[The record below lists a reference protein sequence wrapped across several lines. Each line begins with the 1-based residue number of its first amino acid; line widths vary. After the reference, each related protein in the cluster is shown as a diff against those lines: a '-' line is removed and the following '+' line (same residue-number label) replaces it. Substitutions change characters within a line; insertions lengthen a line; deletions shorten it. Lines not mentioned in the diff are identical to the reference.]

1 MSLDLGSTN
10 GRPRPALPAADS
22 ERWKPIRGGLLNIYR
37 YDYEEFRYEQG
48 HLLLR
53 GDNGTGKSRVL
64 ALQLP
69 FLLDGETASHRLEPD
84 GDAAKRIEWNL
95 LMSRHADRLGYT
107 WLELGRRDGDGACH
121 YLTLGAGLRAVEGR
135 GLVGKWFFMTSLR
148 IGESLFLQSAAGP
161 ALTKE
166 RLAEAL
172 GDHGEIFTSAAAYR
186 RAIDEAIFKLGEHR
200 YSALLDLLVKLRQPQ
215 LSRQLDERRLS
226 AALSEALP
234 PVTPAIVADV
244 AESFRSLEADRAAL
258 EAFQAAGRGVE
269 HFLDSYRRYTRL
281 AARRRS
287 DDVRRAHAAY
297 ETTMRS
303 LRAAESARETAAV
316 ELAAAAERIDALAL
330 GESTARATV
339 ETLLASPQMRDADT
353 LDRARL
359 AANSLKD
366 DETRAEAML
375 ARARQ
380 ALAQRAYL
388 RDAATAAAAAS
399 RTELKAVTA
408 QADARAAGAGLD
420 APHRAAFGPLGLP
433 DGMLEQATIERTR
446 RSVEQSVSERVRAV
460 EHVRPLVTA
469 VDSATAELSNAK
481 RSSTDLTAQLDEA
494 IAAEHEAHERLVD
507 RQSELAGGYRVWAGA
522 LTELEPED
530 PDGIADALSEWYRT
544 AEGPSPVATAVRR
557 AGEAAMNRL
566 ARRRAEIDQHR
577 KEAADGLDG
586 LRAEQA
592 RLAGGQ
598 HLPPPPPHTRDEAS
612 RAGRAG
618 APLWLL
624 CDFRPTLDDAA
635 RAGLEAAL
643 EASGLLDA
651 WVTPDGALLP
661 AGVHDTAV
669 VPGTSPQPDADAHLG
684 LWLVPAVD
692 RTDARLA
699 ALSDDVV
706 AAVLRHVGT
715 RAGAGSVFVGTDG
728 RWQVGPLHGAW
739 DKAAAAHI
747 GQGARQAA
755 RRRRLAELAA
765 EISAAE
771 DGLARIDADLDAVT
785 RREEAAR
792 REVAAAPGDDPFRAA
807 HADSVAAARAVAAR
821 RARVVDAERRVA
833 ERRRALETAVKTR
846 DDAALDLGIAVWVAD
861 LRALEKA
868 IGDYREAL
876 AALWPTIRNHEAASS
891 QAAQA
896 AHNVE
901 EAATAQAEQETGL
914 LDTRKKLSAAEA
926 ERDTLQQSVGA
937 AVEEILR
944 RLADVRGELARIQSN
959 LEKARKVRETAAVA
973 EAVAREKVETQNR
986 ALEEDT
992 GRRVTAVTALRTFAT
1007 ARLLDI
1013 AQTGIDTGDPA
1024 GWSVTRA
1031 VEVART
1037 LDVALAG
1044 VDGEDA
1050 AWERVQK
1057 EVHASIQRLI
1067 EALLPYGYQP
1077 ESTVEDSLFVVTV
1090 PFQGRDCTMSELRE
1104 ALGDEVTNRQL
1115 LLDAREREILE
1126 NHLIGE
1132 VSAHLHERLRAAE
1145 TLVREMNDELRTRRT
1160 STGMILR
1167 FTWEPLDDGPPGLL
1181 EARTRLLRAGGT
1193 WSSAERQALGAFL
1206 QERIRS
1212 VRAGDDTGTW
1222 QEHLSVAFDYRT
1234 WHQFCV
1240 ERQQDNVWKRLTR
1253 RTHGTGSGGEKA
1265 IALTIPQFAAAA
1277 AHYRTADPL
1286 APRLILLDEAFVGID
1301 KAMRAQCMGLLAAFD
1316 LDFVMTSE
1324 QEWGCYATLPGVAIY
1339 QLSTRPGIDAV
1350 GITRWVWNGRERALD
1365 TARLPS
1371 AAPPPDLTP
1380 RPDLAS

>member
-1 MSLDLGSTN
+1 MSLELGVTN
-10 GRPRPALPAADS
+10 GGPRPALPAADS
-22 ERWKPIRGGLLNIYR
+22 ERWKPVRGGLLNLYR

-95 LMSRHADRLGYT
+95 LMGRHADRLGYT
-107 WLELGRRDGDGACH
+107 WLELGRRDAGGTCH

-135 GLVGKWFFMTSLR
+135 GLVGRWFFTTSLR

-161 ALTKE
+161 ALTRE

-172 GDHGEIFTSAAAYR
+172 GDRGEIFTSAAAYR
-186 RAIDEAIFKLGEHR
+186 RAIDEALFKLGEHR
-200 YSALLDLLVKLRQPQ
+200 YGALVDLLVKLRQPQ

-244 AESFRSLEADRAAL
+244 ADSFRSLEADRAAL

-297 ETTMRS
+297 ETTMRT
-303 LRAAESARETAAV
+303 LRAAESARETATV
-316 ELAAAAERIDALAL
+316 ELAAAAARIKTLAL
-330 GESTARATV
+330 EETRARATV
-339 ETLLASPQMRDADT
+339 DTLRASPQMRDAET
-353 LDRARL
+353 LQLARD
-359 AANSLKD
+359 AATRLKD
-366 DETRAEAML
+366 DETRVEAAL
-375 ARARQ
+375 ARTRRT
-380 ALAQRAYL
+380 LEQREHE
-388 RDAATAAAAAS
+388 RDVATAATVAS
-399 RTELKAVTA
+399 RTELQTVAA
-408 QADARAAGAGLD
+408 QAGVRAAGPGLEVS
-420 APHRAAFGPLGLP
+420 HRSAFGPLGLP
-433 DGMLEQATIERTR
+433 DGIEEQAAIERAR
-446 RSVEQSVSERVRAV
+446 RSIEQSVSERVRAV

-469 VDSATAELSNAK
+469 VESATTELSSAK
-481 RSSTDLTAQLDEA
+481 RAHTEATAQLDEA
-494 IAAEHEAHERLVD
+494 MGTERHAHDTLAERQTELV
-507 RQSELAGGYRVWAGA
+507 RGYRAWAGA
-522 LTELEPED
+522 LAECEPED
-530 PDGIADALSEWYRT
+530 PAAIEEALGEWCRT
-544 AEGPSPVATAVRR
+544 VEGPSPVATAVRG
-557 AGEAAMNRL
+557 AGEAAIKRL
-566 ARRRAEIDQHR
+566 AGLRAEIDQRR
-577 KEAADGLDG
+577 KEATAGLDV

-598 HLPPPPPHTRDEAS
+598 HLPPPPPHTRDATG

-624 CDFRPTLDDAA
+624 CDFRPALDDAS

-661 AGVHDTAV
+661 AGAHDTAV
-669 VPGTSPQPDADAHLG
+669 VPGTSPQPDADSHLG

-692 RTDARLA
+692 RTDAGVA

-739 DKAAAAHI
+739 DKTAAAHI

-755 RRRRLAELAA
+755 RRRRLEELAA
-765 EISAAE
+765 EITAAE
-771 DGLARIDADLDAVT
+771 AGLARLDVELAAVT

-792 REVAAAPGDDPFRAA
+792 REVAAAPGDDRVRAA
-807 HADSVAAARAVAAR
+807 HAAGVAAARAVAAQ
-821 RARVVDAERRVA
+821 RARLIDAERLVADKRRV
-833 ERRRALETAVKTR
+833 LETAVKTR
-846 DDAALDLGIAVWVAD
+846 DDAALDLGITAWVAD
-861 LRALEKA
+861 LRALEQA
-868 IGDYREAL
+868 IGGYREAL
-876 AALWPTIRNHEAASS
+876 AALWPTIRSHAAASS

-896 AHNVE
+896 AQHVQ
-901 EAATAQAEQETGL
+901 EAATAQAEQESVL
-914 LDTRKKLSAAEA
+914 ADTRRRLAQAEA
-926 ERDTLQQSVGA
+926 ERDTLEQSVGA
-937 AVEEILR
+937 AAEEILR
-944 RLADVRGELARIQSN
+944 RLADARGELARI
-959 LEKARKVRETAAVA
+959 EADVGTAREARETAAI
-973 EAVAREKVETQNR
+973 ARGVSQEKVETQNQV
-986 ALEEDT
+986 LEDDA
-992 GRRVTAVTALRTFAT
+992 GRRESAVTALRTFAA

-1013 AQTGIDTGDPA
+1013 AQAGIDAGDPA

-1031 VEVART
+1031 VEVARA
-1037 LDVALAG
+1037 LDAALAG
-1044 VDGEDA
+1044 VDGEDT

-1057 EVHASIQRLI
+1057 EVHAGIQRLI

-1077 ESTVEDSLFVVTV
+1077 ESTVEDGLFVVTV
-1090 PFQGRDCTMSELRE
+1090 PFQGRDCTMSELRA
-1104 ALGDEVTNRQL
+1104 ALGEEVANRQL

-1132 VSAHLHERLRAAE
+1132 VSAHLHERLRGAE

-1167 FTWEPLDDGPPGLL
+1167 FAWEPLEDGPPGLL

-1193 WSSAERQALGAFL
+1193 WSSAERQELGAFL
-1206 QERIRS
+1206 QARINA
-1212 VRAGDDTGTW
+1212 VRTADDAGTW
-1222 QEHLSVAFDYRT
+1222 QEHLSLAFDYRT
-1234 WHQFCV
+1234 WHHFCV
-1240 ERQQDNVWKRLTR
+1240 ERQQDGVWKRLTR

-1301 KAMRAQCMGLLAAFD
+1301 KGMRAQCMGLLAAFD

-1350 GITRWVWNGRERALD
+1350 GITRWIWNGRERALD

-1380 RPDLAS
+1380 DLAS